1 MTNKKCLTVV
11 ILAAPILCALM
22 TSLFVIMHEADHDCI
37 GENCP
42 VCAVIA
48 VCQNTLKTL
57 GGIVGAA
64 ALAFACFCFA
74 ASVIA
79 FFLTI
84 SYNKTP
90 VSLKVKLLN

>member
-1 MTNKKCLTVV
+1 MTNKKRLTVV
-11 ILAAPILCALM
+11 ILAALILFALM
-22 TSLFVIMHEADHDCI
+22 TSLFVIIREADHDCT

-48 VCQNTLKTL
+48 VCQNTVKTL
-57 GGIVGAA
+57 GGVLGAA
-64 ALAFACFCFA
+64 AIAFACFCFT

-79 FFLTI
+79 FFRTI

>member
-1 MTNKKCLTVV
+1 MTNKKRLAAV
-11 ILAAPILCALM
+11 ILSALVLFALV
-22 TSLFVIMHEADHDCI
+22 TSLFVIIHEADHDCI

-57 GGIVGAA
+57 GSIPGAV
-64 ALAFACFCFA
+64 ALAFACFCST

-79 FFLTI
+79 FFLTV

>member
-1 MTNKKCLTVV
+1 MTNKKRVVAV
-11 ILAAPILCALM
+11 ILSALVLFALM

-57 GGIVGAA
+57 SGIVGAA
-64 ALAFACFCFA
+64 AVVFACLLLT

-79 FFLTI
+79 SFRTI
-84 SYNKTP
+84 SYNETP
-90 VSLKVKLLN
+90 VSLKVRLLN